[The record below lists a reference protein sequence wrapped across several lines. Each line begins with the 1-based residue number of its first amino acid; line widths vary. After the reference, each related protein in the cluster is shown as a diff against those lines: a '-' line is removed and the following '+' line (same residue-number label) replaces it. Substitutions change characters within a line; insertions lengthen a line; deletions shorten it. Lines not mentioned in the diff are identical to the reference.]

1 MKFVYTYIFL
11 ALLLVM
17 GACSTKK
24 DKFINRNFHALST
37 KYNVLYNGNLAFEE
51 GRDALI
57 NSYEDN
63 FWEIL
68 PIERLAVEEE
78 DIVFPGRRAKDK
90 NFEIAEEKATKAI
103 QKHSMNIS
111 GLERNPQMDEAFL
124 LLGKARYFDQR
135 FIPALEAFNYVL
147 YKYPNSDKIN
157 TAKIWREKVN
167 IRLEN
172 EQIAIKNLD
181 RLLKTEPLGR
191 EEYADLHAF
200 MAQAYINEKKNDTAI
215 AYLKEAAFTTKNQT
229 NKARYLFILGQ
240 LYESLNTIDSSDMA
254 FREIL
259 QMKRKAPR
267 MYWAHAQIK
276 MAEHF
281 AYTDG
286 NEQEELEALM
296 KLAEN
301 RESRP
306 YLDKIYYQIG
316 EFHNRRNDIALA
328 ETFYNKALREQTP
341 DKELKARTYQT
352 LGDIYFDKTEY
363 YAAGQYYDSTLVNM
377 NETTLAH
384 FRLKRKRD
392 NLQDVIAYEN
402 TAAKNDSILNLVGLS
417 VADRESIFQ
426 TVIDTLKARVLAAQ
440 KEAAEQE
447 ALALDRESFLGLDGQ
462 NQKPSLGAFQFYDPS
477 VMGAQRIEFRRKWG
491 NRNLSDNWRWQ
502 DRSSA
507 LPQTSSAVV
516 AENPDEQFKDSIYQL
531 AYYLNRI
538 PKDPAVIDSLSR
550 QRNDAY
556 YQLGLIYKERFKAYT
571 VAIEKLEILLTN
583 QPEEKLILPAKY
595 NLYQLYALT
604 DSPKA
609 LAVKTD
615 ILTNHANSRFAQLL
629 QNPEADLA
637 EDTESPE
644 AVYNRIY
651 ELYRNQQF
659 ADAEKLLDAAVL
671 TFNGDEIVPK
681 LALLKARSLARL
693 DGFEAYRKSMEE
705 LSVDYANSAE
715 GKLAAELLNS
725 DLKDLEAASF
735 DLESSSLYWK
745 VLVPYAFVDS
755 LKMQRERE
763 IVEKAID
770 TLQYDYLFLSEDLYS
785 RDKIFLV
792 IHGFPDAS
800 RAEGFLELLRVNKDF
815 KLRLDGIVVN
825 SENYRIIQ
833 IHKNLDD
840 YLLKTEEM
848 KASIK
853 N

>member
-1 MKFVYTYIFL
+1 LKFLYTYIFL
-11 ALLLVM
+11 ALLLVL

-24 DKFINRNFHALST
+24 DKFINRNFHALTT
-37 KYNVLYNGNLAFEE
+37 KFNVLYNGNLAFEE
-51 GRDALI
+51 GREALI

-78 DIVFPGRRAKDK
+78 EIVFPGRRAKDK

-181 RLLKTEPLGR
+181 RLLKTEPLER
-191 EEYADLHAF
+191 EAYVDLHAF

-240 LYESLNTIDSSDMA
+240 LYESLNIIDSSDMA

-259 QMKRKAPR
+259 WMKRKAPR

-281 AYTDG
+281 QYADG
-286 NEQEELEALM
+286 NDQEELAALM
-296 KLAEN
+296 ELAEN

-316 EFHNRRNDIALA
+316 QFHNRRNDIALA

-417 VADRESIFQ
+417 VADRESVFQ

-447 ALALDRESFLGLDGQ
+447 AIALDRENFLGLESQ
-462 NQKPSLGAFQFYDPS
+462 NQKPSLGAFQFYDPAI
-477 VMGAQRIEFRRKWG
+477 MGAQRMEFRRKWG

-502 DRSSA
+502 DRTSA
-507 LPQTSSAVV
+507 LPQTGSAVV

-538 PKDPAVIDSLSR
+538 PKDPAVIDSLAR

-556 YQLGLIYKERFKAYT
+556 YQLGLIYKERFKAYP

-583 QPEEKLILPAKY
+583 QPEDKLILPAKY
-595 NLYQLYALT
+595 NLYQLYELT

-609 LAVKTD
+609 STVKTD
-615 ILTNHANSRFAQLL
+615 ILSNYANSRFAQLL

-637 EDTESPE
+637 EDAESPE

-659 ADAEKLLDAAVL
+659 ADAEKLLDEAVL
-671 TFNGDEIVPK
+671 TFNGDDIVPK

-693 DGFEAYRKSMEE
+693 DGFEAYKKSMEE
-705 LSVDYANSAE
+705 LSVDYANSPE
-715 GKLAAELLNS
+715 GKLAAKLLNS

-745 VLVPYAFVDS
+745 VLVPYIYADS
-755 LKMQRERE
+755 LKMKRERE
-763 IVEKAID
+763 TVEKAID
-770 TLQYDYLFLSEDLYS
+770 TLQYDYLFLSEDVYN
-785 RDKIFLV
+785 RDNIFLV

-800 RAEGFLELLRVNKDF
+800 RAEGFIELLRVNKDF